1 VKEKIICFCLLNTN
15 LQTIHILFIMQ
26 HVQDLR
32 QLLANREVEEKN
44 QRKLY
49 EAKKTSFEHLEKLKA
64 VKGFFV
70 SLCFFL

>member
-1 VKEKIICFCLLNTN
+1 
-15 LQTIHILFIMQ
+15 MQ

-44 QRKLY
+44 HRKLY